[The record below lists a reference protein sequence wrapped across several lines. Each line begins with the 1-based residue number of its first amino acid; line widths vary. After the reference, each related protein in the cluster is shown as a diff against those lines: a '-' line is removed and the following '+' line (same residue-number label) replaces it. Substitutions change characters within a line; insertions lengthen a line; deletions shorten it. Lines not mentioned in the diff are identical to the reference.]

1 MLWTNRCKYDKILKC
16 NEIFSLHCRQSHNPC
31 DPGVVFMILLI
42 QKGKTMFNEIDF
54 SKIDTAGAPPTDD
67 AGRQYYYMAK
77 LAAMVTLKE
86 QELGRPITYCLQTF
100 GCQMNEK
107 QSEVVAGIMDEIGFK
122 RQDTEN
128 ADVVIYNTC
137 TVRENANLKVY
148 GRLGKLHSLKKSN
161 PDMKIALLGC
171 MMQEKQVVDKI
182 QKDYPFVNLV
192 FGTHNIFKFAELFY
206 EMENRDSQLI
216 DIWEGTDKIVEEL
229 PTERNYS
236 FKSGV
241 NIMFGC
247 NNFCSYCIV
256 PYVRG
261 RERSREP
268 EAIVKEI
275 EALVA
280 DGVTEVMLLGQNV
293 NSYGKTL
300 KNPVT
305 FAQLLEKV
313 EAIEGLKRIRF
324 MTSHPKDLSDEL
336 IEYMGK
342 SKKVCHHL
350 HLPMQSGS
358 SRILKVMNRH
368 YDKEKYLGLVEKIRK
383 AVPDISLTTDIIVGF
398 PGETEEDFQE
408 TLDVVEK
415 SCFDTAFTFIYSKR
429 SGTPAAKMEDQVPE
443 DVVKDR
449 FDRLLKLVQEKGREA
464 SSRFEG
470 EVQEVLV
477 ETESK
482 EKGIF
487 TGRTQ
492 YNLLVHF
499 PGTPDLLGKYINV
512 RLDTCKGF
520 YYMGTQV

>member
-1 MLWTNRCKYDKILKC
+1 
-16 NEIFSLHCRQSHNPC
+16 
-31 DPGVVFMILLI
+31 
-42 QKGKTMFNEIDF
+42 MFNEIDF
-54 SKIDTAGAPPTDD
+54 SKIDTSITPPQDD
-67 AGRQYYYMAK
+67 TERQYYYMAK
-77 LAAMVTLKE
+77 LAEMVALRE
-86 QELGRPITYCLQTF
+86 RELGRRITYCLQTF

-122 RQDTEN
+122 RQETED

-161 PDMKIALLGC
+161 PDMKIALFGC

-300 KNPVT
+300 KDPVT

-313 EAIEGLKRIRF
+313 EQIEGLKRIRF

-336 IEYMGK
+336 IEYMSK
-342 SKKVCHHL
+342 SRKVCHHL

-358 SRILKVMNRH
+358 SRILKIMNRR
-368 YDKEKYLGLVEKIRK
+368 YDKEKYLDLVEKIRK
-383 AVPDISLTTDIIVGF
+383 AIPDISLTTDIIVGF

-408 TLDVVEK
+408 TLDVVAK
-415 SCFDTAFTFIYSKR
+415 CGYDTAFTFLYSKR
-429 SGTPAAKMEDQVPE
+429 SDTPAAAMENQVPQ
-443 DVVKDR
+443 DVAKER
-449 FDRLLKLVQEKGREA
+449 FNRLLALVQQEGRTR

-470 EVQEVLV
+470 SIQKVLV
-477 ETESK
+477 EEESK

-487 TGRTQ
+487 TGRTE

-499 PGTPDLLGKYINV
+499 PGSADLLGKYV
-512 RLDTCKGF
+512 KVSLDECHGF
-520 YYMGTQV
+520 YYMGSLVEE

>member
-1 MLWTNRCKYDKILKC
+1 
-16 NEIFSLHCRQSHNPC
+16 
-31 DPGVVFMILLI
+31 
-42 QKGKTMFNEIDF
+42 MFNEIDF
-54 SKIDTAGAPPTDD
+54 SKIDTSITPPQDD
-67 AGRQYYYMAK
+67 TKRQYYYMAK
-77 LAAMVTLKE
+77 LAEMVALRE
-86 QELGRPITYCLQTF
+86 RELGRRITYCLQTF

-122 RQDTEN
+122 RQETED

-161 PDMKIALLGC
+161 PDMKIALFGC

-300 KNPVT
+300 KDPVT

-313 EAIEGLKRIRF
+313 EQIEGLKRIRF
-324 MTSHPKDLSDEL
+324 MTSHPKDLSDDL
-336 IEYMGK
+336 ILAMKECD
-342 SKKVCHHL
+342 KVCKHM
-350 HLPMQSGS
+350 HLPLQSGS
-358 SRILKVMNRH
+358 SRILKIMNRH
-368 YDKEKYLGLVEKIRK
+368 YDKEQYLTIVKKLREAI
-383 AVPDISLTTDIIVGF
+383 PDIALTTDIIVGF

-408 TLDVVEK
+408 TLEVVKQVEYD
-415 SCFDTAFTFIYSKR
+415 SAFTFIYSKR
-429 SGTPAAKMEDQVPE
+429 TGTPAAAMEDQCDPAE
-443 DVVKDR
+443 VKR
-449 FDRLLKLVQEKGREA
+449 HFDLLLK
-464 SSRFEG
+464 
-470 EVQEVLV
+470 EVQQISAKKAMALEGKVMEVLA
-477 ETESK
+477 EEQNTQDASL
-482 EKGIF
+482 I
-487 TGRTQ
+487 TGRLS
-492 YNLLVHF
+492 NNSVVHF
-499 PGTPDLLGKYINV
+499 PGTPDMIGKLFMV
-512 RLDTCKGF
+512 KLTECKGF
-520 YYMGTQV
+520 YYLGEIAENA